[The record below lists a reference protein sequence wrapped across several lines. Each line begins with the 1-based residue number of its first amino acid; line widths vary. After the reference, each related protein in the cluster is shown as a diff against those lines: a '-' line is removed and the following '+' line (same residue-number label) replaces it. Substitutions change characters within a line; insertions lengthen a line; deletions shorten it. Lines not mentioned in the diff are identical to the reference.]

1 MQAGYGETSARVRGN
16 SLKKLDGSY
25 VTTINLRD
33 NFASKVRIRLGPGQN
48 HKAVPGGYVV
58 ALESGT
64 RLATNETEGGTM
76 TTPGSY
82 IDQNQQTLI
91 PANSIM
97 TEEKQHEVRCG
108 VCARELY
115 VDEDAYSYYTE
126 ALISGLDN
134 PFRCEVCSEEYDD
147 LVYEG

>member
-1 MQAGYGETSARVRGN
+1 
-16 SLKKLDGSY
+16 
-25 VTTINLRD
+25 
-33 NFASKVRIRLGPGQN
+33 
-48 HKAVPGGYVV
+48 
-58 ALESGT
+58 
-64 RLATNETEGGTM
+64 M
-76 TTPGSY
+76 TTLHSY
-82 IDQNQQTLI
+82 TDQNQPALI

-97 TEEKQHEVRCG
+97 TEERQHEVRCG

-115 VDEDAYSYYTE
+115 VDDDAYGKYTE